1 MSINEQSIT
10 GSPFLTNRGLTWL
23 VGQCQRRKAHLLE
36 QRAALARQLN
46 AETKETEFTCL
57 WFVRLDEVD
66 RDLAWIEASLTN
78 LETERIARNRL
89 SLPTGPFIPIG
100 GSPPPV
106 PAGVAGPAASI
117 FAANQRACELA
128 VGGAR

>member
-1 MSINEQSIT
+1 MSTPILAD
-10 GSPFLTNRGLTWL
+10 SPTERAPIAGLSNRL
-23 VGQCQRRKAHLLE
+23 
-36 QRAALARQLN
+36 LARRLFDN
-46 AETKETEFTCL
+46 A
-57 WFVRLDEVD
+57 RLQQDG
-66 RDLAWIEASLTN
+66 RHRWRGILALMEGEGDDPAFFD
-78 LETERIARNRL
+78 TERIARNRL

-117 FAANQRACELA
+117 FAANQQARELA